1 MAMDPTAEWRKV
13 LSEDPDL
20 DELEELIAELADD
33 DPAYAGAPLTP
44 IADGVLRALLIVED
58 GSARERLLGPFG
70 DLVARALDATET
82 DSPIEGLGLVRGA
95 ALLWAAGAGDDA
107 GPVLERWL
115 EAALTPDAYLPDQER
130 TSFALA
136 CAGMGYDD
144 AVLELVDEPPL
155 AFAPGASFGPDART
169 FARYVVAAVAEG
181 ASSEDMSNA
190 WTSFVAFVP
199 VRVETGGLRW
209 TDLLFG
215 GLGAYQRVAGFP
227 AGQVV
232 DLTHEFVREL
242 AAA

>member
-1 MAMDPTAEWRKV
+1 MDPTAEWKKV
-13 LSEDPDL
+13 LAEDPDL
-20 DELEELIAELADD
+20 DELEELIVELAER

-44 IADGVLRALLIVED
+44 IGDGVLRALLIVDD
-58 GSARERLLGPFG
+58 GSARERLLAPFG
-70 DLVARALDATET
+70 DLVTRALDATET
-82 DSPIEGLGLVRGA
+82 GSPIEGLGLIRGA
-95 ALLWAAGAGDDA
+95 ALCWAAGTGGDA

-115 EAALTPDAYLPDQER
+115 PAALAPDAGLPDQER
-130 TSFALA
+130 TSYALA
-136 CAGMGYDD
+136 CAAMGYDD
-144 AVLELVDEPPL
+144 AVFELVDEPPP

-169 FARYVVAAVAEG
+169 FARYVVAAVDEG
-181 ASSEDMSNA
+181 ASSDDVSTA

-215 GLGAYQRVAGFP
+215 GLGAYHRVAGFP

-232 DLTHEFVREL
+232 DLIREFVREL

>member
-1 MAMDPTAEWRKV
+1 MAMDPTAEWKKL

-33 DPAYAGAPLTP
+33 DPAYSGAPLTP
-44 IADGVLRALLIVED
+44 IGDGVFRALLIVED
-58 GSARERLLGPFG
+58 GSARERLLRPFG
-70 DLVARALDATET
+70 DLVTRALEATET

-95 ALLWAAGAGDDA
+95 ALLWGAGIGDDA
-107 GPVLERWL
+107 GPALERWL
-115 EAALTPDAYLPDQER
+115 PAALAPDAYLPDQER
-130 TSFALA
+130 TSYALA
-136 CAGMGYDD
+136 CAAMGYDD
-144 AVLELVDEPPL
+144 AVFELVGERPL
-155 AFAPGASFGPDART
+155 AFAPGATFGPDART
-169 FARYVVAAVAEG
+169 FARYLVAAVAEG
-181 ASSEDMSNA
+181 ASSNDVSAA
-190 WTSFVAFVP
+190 WTSFVAFLP

-232 DLTHEFVREL
+232 DLIREFAREL